1 MSEPDSPV
9 SDAPADA
16 APAGSDAP
24 VTGPEELI
32 AGQIMPG
39 GRRAR
44 LSRAFTTQQRV
55 EIENAFRMFDTDG
68 SGSIDHRELKVA
80 MKALGMQAKADD
92 ITRIMGEVDI
102 DNSGTIDKGEFM
114 EIVRPILG
122 GRDPH
127 SEVRKCFEYFD
138 LTDSGKITA
147 KDLAQTM
154 EELGEDVTPEELRA
168 MMDVADRNGD
178 GAVDVNEFIR
188 LVARLNLGPEYLPS
202 EQEELEQIKT
212 AAEAARSEK
221 AAPAAPPSD

>member
-24 VTGPEELI
+24 ITGPEELI
-32 AGQIMPG
+32 PGQIMAG

-44 LSRAFTTQQRV
+44 LSRAFTTQQRI

-68 SGSIDHRELKVA
+68 SGQIDHRELKVA

-102 DNSGTIDKGEFM
+102 DNSGTIDKSEFM

-127 SEVRKCFEYFD
+127 AEVRKCFEYFD
-138 LTDSGKITA
+138 LEEKGQITK
-147 KDLAQTM
+147 KDLKHTL
-154 EELGEDVTPEELRA
+154 EELGEEVTDEELRA

-178 GAVDVNEFIR
+178 GYVDADEFIR
-188 LVARLNLGPEYLPS
+188 LVARLNLGPDYVP
-202 EQEELEQIKT
+202 QEIRELETIRKN
-212 AAEAARSEK
+212 AEK
-221 AAPAAPPSD
+221 ARGVPSDD